1 MNTPASIRNHP
12 IHPMLIALP
21 VTFFVLGPILDG
33 VHLGTRDPFWGRVA
47 FWDVSAAIV
56 TALIAAIP
64 GFVDYRSLRG
74 PAARIGT
81 YHMILNLSA
90 VALFAASLIVR
101 GGSAQ
106 AYLDNPGWGPF
117 VLTLLGALTV
127 GVSGWLGGEMVYR
140 HRVAVEE
147 DVSADVA
154 RVRGRRVA

>member
-1 MNTPASIRNHP
+1 
-12 IHPMLIALP
+12 MLIALP

-33 VHLGTRDPFWGRVA
+33 VHLATGDAFWGRVA
-47 FWDVSAAIV
+47 FWDV
-56 TALIAAIP
+56 IAAIATALVAAVP

-81 YHMILNLSA
+81 KHMILNLTA
-90 VALFAASLIVR
+90 VTLFAVSLILR

-140 HRVAVEE
+140 HRVAVDE
-147 DVSADVA
+147 DTADVA
-154 RVRGRRVA
+154 RARERRVA